1 MNSHIGGPP
10 VQLYQLTV
18 LVLLIVN
25 VNAFFFTWK
34 RFYVYV
40 RVLVFIACLSLKKVL
55 FFPFWGARLVIPELV
70 RSHRWLTC
78 LSSAVM
84 VCSVMLGSA
93 FWKGRMAPGHR
104 LDLMTETKI
113 SEACLHRYKPTR
125 LTTVSFVLIC
135 MYSVKN
141 CFYVYMYTHL
151 KWIEYHNHI
160 SLLNSYNSLFF

>member
-1 MNSHIGGPP
+1 M
-10 VQLYQLTV
+10 
-18 LVLLIVN
+18 
-25 VNAFFFTWK
+25 
-34 RFYVYV
+34 
-40 RVLVFIACLSLKKVL
+40 
-55 FFPFWGARLVIPELV
+55 

-104 LDLMTETKI
+104 LDLMTESKI

-135 MYSVKN
+135 MYSVKK

-151 KWIEYHNHI
+151 KWIEYHNHT
-160 SLLNSYNSLFF
+160 SLLNSYNSFFVFFFFILFWLMLPDSSPLTICILFYFKGQARLSCRNNVLTNFLLFKIWFSFSFLILW